1 MEGKDVARIAREAMW
16 KVPQM
21 QTFGYSDMWIKL
33 EEMSEEFDFYVD
45 DKDMDTVLNAVNGD
59 SDLAEE
65 FLLLAS
71 DVQDQIERCKE
82 MFTEAAH
89 DVYGR
94 PSLQDLMDATEKAEA
109 DGCAFGDMPYNNDR
123 AFDDCT
129 VALLGSRFQFP
140 MSGFDG
146 YEMDFFPLT
155 DGYEQESATQ
165 AAQKRLM
172 RLTKAQIVDIVGK
185 SVAIVLTFNDLR
197 CSYDRLMNA
206 YELIYGKN
214 TKILDA
220 IKEIE
225 SLYDAAMEAMKK
237 PKRWRNDTEEYAI
250 HRFESA
256 LEHIPPRMWV
266 E

>member
-1 MEGKDVARIAREAMW
+1 MEGKDVARIAREAIW

-21 QTFGYSDMWIKL
+21 QTFGYSDMRIKL
-33 EEMSEEFDFYVD
+33 EEMSDAVAFYVD
-45 DKDMDTVLNAVNGD
+45 DKDADTVLNAVDGD

-71 DVQDQIERCKE
+71 DVQDQIQRCKE
-82 MFTEAAH
+82 MFTGAEWNR
-89 DVYGR
+89 YGGPCLR
-94 PSLQDLMDATEKAEA
+94 DLMSATEKAEA
-109 DGCAFGDMPYNNDR
+109 DGCGFDDMPYNNDR

-146 YEMDFFPLT
+146 YEMDFFPMS
-155 DGYEQESATQ
+155 DGYDQEIARD
-165 AAQKRLM
+165 AAKKRLM
-172 RLTKAQIVDIVGK
+172 RLTKTQIVDIVGM
-185 SVAIVLTFNDLR
+185 SVAIVLTFNDLC

-206 YELIYGKN
+206 YELIYGRN

-225 SLYDAAMEAMKK
+225 SLYDAAMEAMKT
-237 PKRWRNDTEEYAI
+237 PQWRRDDTQKYAI
-250 HRFESA
+250 HRFETA
-256 LEHIPPRMWV
+256 LKNIPPRMWV